1 MDRIRV
7 GSLAAEGRGNWMHD
21 DASDTEA
28 QPGRHVTEPTP
39 VAGGS
44 GPAWAVPPAA
54 LLAVLYE
61 HPWREIAN
69 GWSRRNNAPLR
80 AHVEHLLRQGD
91 ADDRPGEQR
100 LADDPLRL
108 WRRLSQAVFAG
119 EMQPL
124 LHLLP
129 DDLEGAPVV
138 AADRAPDW
146 EVIANLVLRELH
158 RPLDAME
165 VPGRAVAT
173 ATLQVFAYLECLVF
187 WEHSMVYDQIDGI
200 VAAMADRHEVFVRL
214 AGTGEFAEGIALQI
228 SEAAV
233 DLARSLSHQF
243 EVEHAIGCCSPER
256 LAAAANAVHR
266 HFRGV
271 AAHLH
276 STWETLRDARD
287 ADRLGTP
294 EIRTLEGLVALL
306 VDDIAQTAPYHLLL
320 DAEVAPA
327 AAEFIGHLRDGRD
340 PAGVRERIGR
350 ALDACH
356 AFERSAEGSRSVA
369 ATETRAHRLS
379 LQAAIPLLEDGVPML
394 LFEKAEV
401 TYVFPFGLPVAASGD
416 DPVRRVLRRHLR
428 GDADPQVGMIPRIAG
443 VRAVLDDTPQTD
455 AWLEQGDHGGG
466 LDYVGVRLLLED
478 ELVLRTSSGRIYR
491 DLGLEVRLG
500 GLGNHYVR
508 ASIGTQTSFSD
519 DNGQTWHHHGE
530 AWTPH
535 TLDQM
540 IRRGNSNVG
549 DEELGFRRRTDPVSG
564 GSEQEAGFVS
574 LIEMAARIVADI
586 VAFARVLTELEQ
598 QGGEINAGSTPD
610 PGEDVGSDLS
620 AITDFLGRHAQVL
633 VSVTDASALQGGQ
646 LTPVEDADAF
656 LGLAGAT
663 VALSVQ
669 RPYAQSVLEWLRYP
683 NPTEEERHR
692 QLLPGRVRRELI
704 WSSGDTCTVFAPS
717 LPNWQLMETLE
728 LIEFSISLTGV
739 YSRRQN
745 WLRLSL
751 AAADRSTAP
760 LSNTAARTPA
770 VEARGAR
777 LLPSGNSL
785 DLLTTE
791 QITAELER
799 VRAVEVGLD
808 ECLNHVQVLLDRAR
822 SFRVSGDVQSRELV
836 RHICSLNGVVD
847 LQDGLAASIGAADAQ
862 QRLVHARVER
872 IQAALDR
879 RLLDE
884 ADLRRSQAERP
895 IQLLVS
901 ALTVFALID
910 LFSWSN
916 SAWDLARNRWVW
928 VVEAVGLL
936 LVAGLVVGINL
947 RLWRD
952 KEAPHATDGS
962 TDS

>member
-1 MDRIRV
+1 MDKGAGDTV
-7 GSLAAEGRGNWMHD
+7 AQTGHGGTEP
-21 DASDTEA
+21 ASD
-28 QPGRHVTEPTP
+28 PDGR
-39 VAGGS
+39 
-44 GPAWAVPPAA
+44 GPAWAVPPAD
-54 LLAVLYE
+54 LLAVLSA
-61 HPWREIAN
+61 HPWREIAS

-80 AHVEHLLRQGD
+80 VYVEHVLRQ
-91 ADDRPGEQR
+91 ADDDDRSGEQR
-100 LADDPLRL
+100 LLADDPLRL
-108 WRRLSQAVFAG
+108 WRRFSQAVFAG

-129 DDLEGAPVV
+129 DDLESEPVA

-146 EVIANLVLRELH
+146 AVIADLVLRELH
-158 RPLDAME
+158 RHLDAMDG
-165 VPGRAVAT
+165 PGRAVAA

-187 WEHSMVYDQIDGI
+187 WEHSTVYDEIDGI
-200 VAAMADRHEVFVRL
+200 VAAMADRHDALVRL
-214 AGTGEFAEGIALQI
+214 TATSESVEQHACRV

-233 DLARSLSHQF
+233 DLARSLSPQF

-256 LAAAANAVHR
+256 LAIAARDAHQQL
-266 HFRGV
+266 RGV

-276 STWETLRDARD
+276 STWQTLRGAPDVQR
-287 ADRLGTP
+287 RGT
-294 EIRTLEGLVALL
+294 EQVRTLEALL
-306 VDDIAQTAPYHLLL
+306 ALLADDIAQTAPYHLLL
-320 DAEVAPA
+320 DGEVAPA
-327 AAEFIGHLRDGRD
+327 AAQLISHLRDGRD

-350 ALDACH
+350 AIEACR
-356 AFERSAEGSRSVA
+356 AFERSAEGARSVA

-379 LQAAIPLLEDGVPML
+379 IEAAIPLIEAGTPML
-394 LFEKAEV
+394 HFEKAEV

-428 GDADPQVGMIPRIAG
+428 GDADPQVAMVPKIAG
-443 VRAVLDDTPQTD
+443 ARTVLDDTPQTD
-455 AWLEQGDHGGG
+455 AWLEHGDHSGG
-466 LDYVGVRLLLED
+466 LDYVGVRLLVED
-478 ELVLRTSSGRIYR
+478 ELVLRTSSGRLYR

-519 DNGQTWHHHGE
+519 DGGRTWHHHGE

-549 DEELGFRRRTDPVSG
+549 DEELGFRRRTDAVG
-564 GSEQEAGFVS
+564 GGFEQDGEVAFAS
-574 LIEMAARIVADI
+574 LIELAARIVADI
-586 VAFARVLTELEQ
+586 VAFARVLTALEQ
-598 QGGEINAGSTPD
+598 QDEESIARITPD

-620 AITDFLGRHAQVL
+620 GITDFLGRHAQVL
-633 VSVTDASALQGGQ
+633 VSVTEASAMRLGQ
-646 LTPVEDADAF
+646 LSPVEDSDTF
-656 LGLAGAT
+656 LSLAGAT

-683 NPTEEERHR
+683 YPSEEEQRR

-745 WLRLSL
+745 WLRQSL
-751 AAADRSTAP
+751 AVADRSTAP
-760 LSNTAARTPA
+760 VGDSAARTPA
-770 VEARGAR
+770 DERGVR
-777 LLPSGNSL
+777 LRPSGGSL
-785 DLLTTE
+785 DTLSTDRLA
-791 QITAELER
+791 AELDR

-847 LQDGLAASIGAADAQ
+847 LQDGLAASIGAAATQ

-879 RLLDE
+879 RLAEE
-884 ADLRRSQAERP
+884 ANVRRSQAERP

-916 SAWDLARNRWVW
+916 GAWDLGRNRWVW
-928 VVEAVGLL
+928 VVEALALV
-936 LVAGLVVGINL
+936 LVAGVVVGINM

-952 KEAPHATDGS
+952 GDAPHATDGS
-962 TDS
+962 TEM

>member
-1 MDRIRV
+1 
-7 GSLAAEGRGNWMHD
+7 MHD
-21 DASDTEA
+21 DVVDTVA
-28 QPGRHVTEPTP
+28 QPGRGVADPTS
-39 VAGGS
+39 VAEGS
-44 GPAWAVPPAA
+44 GPAWAIPPAE
-54 LLAVLYE
+54 LLAVLSD

-80 AHVEHLLRQGD
+80 SHVEHLLRQGD
-91 ADDRPGEQR
+91 HDDRPGEQR
-100 LADDPLRL
+100 LLADDPLRL
-108 WRRLSQAVFAG
+108 WRRFSQAIFAG

-129 DDLEGAPVV
+129 DDLESTPVGP
-138 AADRAPDW
+138 ADRAPNW
-146 EVIANLVLRELH
+146 VVIAGLVLRELH
-158 RPLDAME
+158 RPIGAME
-165 VPGRAVAT
+165 GAGRAVAT

-187 WEHSMVYDQIDGI
+187 WEHSTVYDEIDGI
-200 VAAMADRHEVFVRL
+200 VAAMVNRHDALARL
-214 AGTGEFAEGIALQI
+214 GATSGLVEGLACRV
-228 SEAAV
+228 SGAAV
-233 DLARSLSHQF
+233 DLARSLSSQF

-256 LAAAANAVHR
+256 LDAAARDVHQQL
-266 HFRGV
+266 RGV

-276 STWETLRDARD
+276 STWEALRDAQD
-287 ADRLGTP
+287 ADSVGTR
-294 EIRTLEGLVALL
+294 EMRTLEALL
-306 VDDIAQTAPYHLLL
+306 ALLADDIAQTAPYHLLL
-320 DAEVAPA
+320 DTEVAPA
-327 AAEFIGHLRDGRD
+327 AAQLIGHLCDGRD
-340 PAGVRERIGR
+340 PAGVRERIGQ
-350 ALDACH
+350 ALEACH
-356 AFERSAEGSRSVA
+356 AFERSAEGARSVA

-379 LQAAIPLLEDGVPML
+379 PEAALPLLEDGASML
-394 LFEKAEV
+394 HFEKAEV

-428 GDADPQVGMIPRIAG
+428 GDADPQVAMVPKIAG
-443 VRAVLDDTPQTD
+443 ARTVLDDTPQTD
-455 AWLEQGDHGGG
+455 AWLEQGDHSGG
-466 LDYVGVRLLLED
+466 LDYVGVRLLVED
-478 ELVLRTSSGRIYR
+478 ELVLRTSSGRMYR

-519 DNGQTWHHHGE
+519 DGGHTWHHRGE

-549 DEELGFRRRTDPVSG
+549 DEELGFRQRTDPASG
-564 GSEQEAGFVS
+564 GFEQDDRIAFVS
-574 LIEMAARIVADI
+574 LIDLAARIVADI
-586 VAFARVLTELEQ
+586 VAFARTLTELEQ
-598 QGGEINAGSTPD
+598 QQVDEGNAWNPRN

-633 VSVTDASALQGGQ
+633 VSVTGAAALRQGQ
-646 LTPVEDADAF
+646 STPVEDTETF
-656 LGLAGAT
+656 LGLAGAS

-683 NPTEEERHR
+683 SPTEDERYR

-728 LIEFSISLTGV
+728 LIEFAISLTGV

-745 WLRLSL
+745 WLRQSL
-751 AAADRSTAP
+751 AVADRSTAP
-760 LSNTAARTPA
+760 LGDTAALTPA
-770 VEARGAR
+770 DEARGSR
-777 LLPSGNSL
+777 RLPSGGSL
-785 DLLTTE
+785 DALSIE
-791 QITAELER
+791 QLTAELDR

-836 RHICSLNGVVD
+836 CHICSLNGVVD
-847 LQDGLAASIGAADAQ
+847 LQDGLAASIGAAATQ

-879 RLLDE
+879 RLVEE
-884 ADLRRSQAERP
+884 ANVRRSQAERP

-916 SAWDLARNRWVW
+916 GAWDLGRNRWVW
-928 VVEAVGLL
+928 VVEAFALVV
-936 LVAGLVVGINL
+936 VAGVVVGINM

-952 KEAPHATDGS
+952 RDAPHATDGS
-962 TDS
+962 TEV